1 LERQAVSSTNIKSV
15 GYDPAR
21 RVLEIEFISGG
32 VHEYEDVPPDLPP
45 KMMASDSVGR
55 FFHQHV
61 RNRYS
66 SRPVS
71 AA

>member
-1 LERQAVSSTNIKSV
+1 MSSTNIKSV

-21 RVLEIEFISGG
+21 RVLEIEFNSGG
-32 VHEYEDVPPDLPP
+32 VHQYEDVPPDLPI

-61 RNRYS
+61 RNRYN
-66 SRPVS
+66 SRPAP